1 VRITIF
7 FETGNYIGRFIM
19 DIELKKQL
27 ITVSEAA
34 ALLSVAPITLRKWGA
49 QGRLPL
55 VKLGR
60 AVRVRLE
67 DIQRI
72 AQEGIVQVDERK

>member
-1 VRITIF
+1 MKTTYVGYSLDRQLVTIA
-7 FETGNYIGRFIM
+7 
-19 DIELKKQL
+19 
-27 ITVSEAA
+27 EAA
-34 ALLSVAPITLRKWGA
+34 ALLSVAPMTLRKWSA
-49 QGRLPL
+49 QGRLPI

-72 AQEGIVQVDERK
+72 AQEGIVQVGERK